1 MMLLKREVIGSLVLG
16 AATVL
21 GAAAFAAEP
30 LRIGI
35 LNDQSGSY
43 SDVTGRGSVVAA
55 QLAVEEFGGS
65 VDGRPIEIV
74 VGDHQNKPDIASA
87 LTRRWFDTERI
98 QAIFDVPHS
107 AAALAVIEVARER
120 KKVVAISGALLPDIT
135 GKLCSPTTF
144 HWAYDSYAVA
154 RTIGSTLVKRGSDK
168 WFFVTVDTVGGHLLA
183 RDTMRFVTEAGGQVL
198 GEVRHPFAASD
209 FSSFLLRA
217 QSARPNV
224 IAAAN
229 AGGDTVNTIK
239 QANEFGLTAGGTRV
253 AGMLVFL
260 NDVHAMGLQIAGGI
274 VAAESYYWDLNDDTR
289 AWHKK
294 FSARNN
300 GRPANMIQAGVYS
313 AVLHYLKAVKAAGT
327 DEGVAV
333 GAKMR
338 ELRVNDAYTK
348 NVEVRVDGRVMR
360 DMHVFEVKKP
370 DESKGPWDYYKLIA
384 TVPGEQA
391 FRPLSEGEC
400 PLAAA
405 R

>member
-370 DESKGPWDYYKLIA
+370 DELKGPWDYYKLIA

>member
-65 VDGRPIEIV
+65 VEGRPIESV

-168 WFFVTVDTVGGHLLA
+168 WFFVTVDTGGGHRLA

-400 PLAAA
+400 PLAAQ

>member
-65 VDGRPIEIV
+65 VEGRPIEIV

-400 PLAAA
+400 PLAAQ